1 MEDQE
6 FPALGLDAELAHL
19 FTPLLAV
26 LMTREGRTA
35 WVHAYDHGCGR
46 CIIVTLMPTA
56 VAPLRAVAPGSI
68 SAIDVEPGDSITGAF
83 SAVVVAHIQRG
94 WRKQN
99 ITERA

>member
-6 FPALGLDAELAHL
+6 FSSLGLDAEHAAIH
-19 FTPLLAV
+19 TPLLTV
-26 LMTREGRTA
+26 LLTRGGRIS
-35 WVHAYDHGCGR
+35 WVHAYSYSDER
-46 CIIVTLMPTA
+46 CIIATLLPMFMTTTDT
-56 VAPLRAVAPGSI
+56 VAPGSI
-68 SAIDVEPGDSITGAF
+68 SVIDVTPGDSITGAF